1 MRSSSFLT
9 VVDSGYHE
17 CQRELILEE
26 ICLED
31 SGFMKITKKT
41 IRTVVATAM
50 ATVLTTASTVF
61 ADGDLP
67 GDVGQK
73 LTNAK
78 NLLYE
83 IIALGGGIVVAL
95 SMIKIYQGTKNG
107 DDNKTDQGVTG
118 LIVGILMGAI
128 GGVMTFIG
136 FN

>member
-1 MRSSSFLT
+1 
-9 VVDSGYHE
+9 
-17 CQRELILEE
+17 
-26 ICLED
+26 
-31 SGFMKITKKT
+31 MKITKKT

-67 GDVGQK
+67 GEIGDK
-73 LTNAK
+73 ITNAK
-78 NLLYE
+78 NLLYA
-83 IIALGGGIVVAL
+83 IIALAGGVVVAM

-107 DDNKTDQGVTG
+107 DDNKTDQGITG

-128 GGVMTFIG
+128 GAVMTYLG